1 MKFSYIILLALFIY
15 CSATY
20 MFKNDIIHENAE
32 LGKVCHLN
40 DGKNLVISKAT
51 KEQNT
56 FISKLDERG
65 NYIYHNGKL
74 NLVYTGNAQIMESR
88 INDGQAQNGYT
99 LYHKNLGKEYLTQI
113 KDEAQK
119 VTTKEYTT
127 YQEQVSALTLTNGNI
142 FFVGIN
148 KPASTYAQ
156 TTINLRVFDP
166 RANSQLS
173 GKTLVAHSKYIS
185 CHEQTDNEV
194 YCAYIYDENPLRSLL
209 GIQHFTIGSTGI
221 VTESPVF
228 LIKAFYTKFN
238 FLKTI
243 KYNDNEAIVIF
254 QTGTGN
260 ENLEEVPIGD
270 SGKDLYYY
278 HLQVS
283 PNKIEVIRYDYMS
296 SNCRFTSNAED
307 YTSDLIVL
315 ENSVMVICEVENE
328 GQDYAKMF
336 KAYNITNGV
345 KKIDIIDFN
354 NFDGLGVK
362 NPSFVKF
369 ENFVG
374 ILYTHLLSETQKNV
388 NLLIMN
394 YPDCKEVEG
403 NVKYYAVCPNGKQT
417 KLLSK
422 FIDTFMVNPY
432 PTFMQTVNVNFR
444 FTNLN
449 NMEVSNGDT
458 KLELNKDYNTATYK
472 DLYIS
477 AFPDPH
483 DSTLEYTA
491 TREDSVFGV
500 VLGRTCKINVI
511 YPNCRE
517 ECLGCD
523 VEGTEKDNH
532 CFDCK
537 PGFYGV
543 EKGKD
548 TTGCGT
554 NSSYYNCYPCDIACE
569 QCHGPF
575 LDDVPTTNCK
585 EHYCNY
591 DDDYYPFEDDFR
603 TCFNESDKGR
613 WEDLLGLDEVLFL
626 DKSAGSNKRDWVWR
640 RCHKNCGAC
649 EARGD
654 DKDNKCT
661 KCKPNLYFFCNQTK
675 ENGGIPGSCHKS
687 CEGDGC
693 YKSDP
698 KDTEDMEKMCP
709 CFDNCKTC
717 QGPDLCDICRN
728 TWLLPPERTSCDKS
742 CNYCLTPHWEKED
755 TQENGRCINCKE
767 EFDEEQYTFNGKC
780 YTKANIPK
788 FTYTEYGKED
798 LTYSV
803 IKPYHV
809 IDTKCNLLTGCKRG
823 CFKCSVLETDKCTE
837 CDENYY
843 KEDPFNVVRTT
854 FRCFN
859 RTTCVGVDQY
869 PHDPEFNAGGVTIEE
884 NGQKVCLNCKQRN
897 NTYRLPEDR
906 FYCNDEKINR
916 TYIDIPDYNKLSYC
930 YVRCKECDRYG
941 ISCAQNCI
949 SCRDSKYYDLIRY
962 TKTYGNCY
970 RKQHKCGIYPY
981 YHNYELAENED
992 ECGEDCDVC
1001 LYNFQCP
1008 KEFPYFKYETH
1019 ECVEFCPVTDVLA
1032 GTCNVNNSAAAII
1045 LMRNPFGL
1053 KNPYDLLNST
1063 ITLQQL
1069 FSSSLFQYFCASY
1082 NCDVNSLTKDI
1093 SNYIGNGKVYNLPE
1107 SKLIVGNNI
1116 SIELTSVKLEL
1127 EKLAKYLKGEIS
1139 ESEKPTTSA
1148 IDISTCANILK
1159 KKYGLPEEEDLIIIK
1174 ADIMKEL
1181 NLSALLPEFP
1191 DVEYQMFS
1199 TSLGKFLPL
1208 GICQQENAEVTIS
1221 NPISN
1226 NQFTSFNL
1234 LEMFQSKSSSAL
1246 ANGYNVFDAYSP
1258 FYNDICTPFTNENG
1272 NDVLLVDRRN
1282 DYYDDNI
1289 KLCGND
1295 CIFIGY
1301 NTGSKTYTCKCNVKR
1316 IPGVTEDYKGDPLV
1330 ERKMP
1335 ENFKDLISKRSN
1347 IEVFKCSSQVF
1358 SAEGQKKN
1366 FGSYI
1371 LLVCLAALIG
1381 IGVFHFLKE
1390 KDQMEEKYHKLRHG
1404 GVFKSENA
1412 IMNSNNNAN
1421 PPKNQSEKKAEKEN
1435 KEKKGKKESSKK
1447 TDKVKGVDK
1456 NGFPLT
1462 TSRKLQ
1468 NGQKLKGKK
1477 DSLIEDDELNF
1488 ANYDD
1493 FMKNDNRNFIQTYW
1507 SFLKFKQTIIFTF
1520 FTNSKG
1526 ILRSTKIALFIL
1538 FVAFYMAFTALF
1550 FNDSIMRKLYIYK
1563 GSTDAAVHVPNI
1575 ILSSLCSFIA
1585 SLVVRFVCLGERDIS
1600 LIVHE
1605 KNNKIRNEKV
1615 DNALVKAKIK
1625 IYVLYILS
1633 AILVGL
1639 CWYYVSAF
1647 CAVFKNSQGH
1657 YLTNTLVSFIVCNLW
1672 PAITSLIPT
1681 FMRIKAKE
1689 KNSSKLYNASKI
1701 VSIF

>member
-1 MKFSYIILLALFIY
+1 MKPSYIILLVLFIY
-15 CSATY
+15 CSAVPVY
-20 MFKNDIIHENAE
+20 KNDIIHENAE
-32 LGKVCHLN
+32 LGKVSHLK
-40 DGKNLVISKAT
+40 DGQNVVISKVLNADKT
-51 KEQNT
+51 L
-56 FISKLDERG
+56 ISKLDERG
-65 NYIYHNGKL
+65 NYIYHNGLL
-74 NLVYTGNAQIMESR
+74 NLAYTGNAQLMESA
-88 INDGQAQNGYT
+88 ISDGQIQTGYT
-99 LYHKNLGKEYLTQI
+99 LYHKNLGREYLTQI
-113 KDEAQK
+113 KDEGQK
-119 VTTKEYTT
+119 VASKEFTT
-127 YQEQVSALTLTNGNI
+127 YQEQVSAFSLANGNI
-142 FFVGIN
+142 FFVGIG
-148 KPASTYAQ
+148 KPPSTYAQ

-166 RANSQLS
+166 RANTNLS
-173 GKTLVAHSKYIS
+173 GKTLIAHSKYIS
-185 CHEQTDNEV
+185 CYEQTDNEV
-194 YCAYIYDENPLRSLL
+194 YCAYVYDETPLRSLL
-209 GIQHFTIGSTGI
+209 GIQHFTIGNTGI
-221 VTESPVF
+221 VNESPVF

-238 FLKTI
+238 FVKAI
-243 KYNDNEAIVIF
+243 KYNTNEAVIVF

-260 ENLEEVPIGD
+260 ENLEEVPLGD
-270 SGKDLYYY
+270 DGKNLYYY
-278 HLQVS
+278 HLKLS
-283 PNKIEVIRYDYMS
+283 PNNMEVIRYDYIS

-307 YTSDLIVL
+307 YTADIIVL

-328 GQDYAKMF
+328 GRDYAKMF
-336 KAYNITNGV
+336 RAYNITSGI
-345 KKIDIIDFN
+345 KKIDPIDFN
-354 NFDGLGVK
+354 RFDGIGVK

-369 ENFVG
+369 DNFVA
-374 ILYTHLLSETQKNV
+374 ILYTHLITETQKNV
-388 NLLIMN
+388 NLLMMN
-394 YPDCKEVEG
+394 YPDCSEVEG
-403 NVKYYAVCPNGKQT
+403 DVKYYAVCPNGKQT
-417 KLLSK
+417 KVLSN
-422 FIDTFMVNPY
+422 FINTYMVNPY
-432 PTFMQTVNVNFR
+432 PDFMRTVNVNFR

-449 NMEVSNGDT
+449 NMVVYNGNT
-458 KLELNKDYNTATYK
+458 KLEINKDYNPENYK

-477 AFPDPH
+477 EFPDPH
-483 DSTLEYTA
+483 NTTLEYTS
-491 TREDSVFGV
+491 TREDGAFGV
-500 VLGRTCKINVI
+500 VLGRTCKIQVV
-511 YPNCRE
+511 YPTCRE

-523 VEGTEKDNH
+523 MAGTPDDQH
-532 CFDCK
+532 CFDCQ
-537 PGFYGV
+537 PGFYGKV
-543 EKGKD
+543 KGKD

-554 NSSYYNCYPCDIACE
+554 NSSYYNCYPCDVACE

-575 LDDVPTTNCK
+575 LDEVPTTNCK

-591 DDDYYPFEDDFR
+591 DNDYFPFEDDFR
-603 TCFNESDKGR
+603 TCFNASDKER

-626 DKSAGSNKRDWVWR
+626 DKSAGSDKRLWVWR

-654 DKDNKCT
+654 DNDNKCT
-661 KCKPNLYFFCNQTK
+661 VCKPNLFFFCNQTRD
-675 ENGGIPGSCHKS
+675 NGGIPGSCHKS

-693 YKSDP
+693 YKSNP
-698 KDTEDMEKMCP
+698 RDTEDMEKMCP
-709 CFDNCKTC
+709 CLDNCKTC

-742 CNYCLTPHWEKED
+742 CAYCLTPHWENED
-755 TQENGRCINCKE
+755 TQENGRCINCKS
-767 EFDEEQYTFNGKC
+767 EFEDEQYTFSGKC
-780 YTKANIPK
+780 YTKANMPK
-788 FTYTEYGKED
+788 FTYTEYGKEN

-803 IKPYHV
+803 VKPYHV
-809 IDTKCNLLTGCKRG
+809 IDPQCNLLTGCKRG
-823 CFKCSVLETDKCTE
+823 CHKCSVLESDKCTE
-837 CDENYY
+837 CEANYY
-843 KEDPFNVVRTT
+843 KEDPFNKERTT

-869 PHDPEFNAGGVTIEE
+869 PHDPEFHAGGVAIEE
-884 NGQKVCLNCKQRN
+884 NEEKICLNCKQRN
-897 NTYRLPEDR
+897 NSYRLPEDK
-906 FYCNDEKINR
+906 FYCSDIKINR

-930 YVRCKECDRYG
+930 YIRCKECDRYG

-962 TKTYGNCY
+962 THDYGNCY

-981 YHNYELAENED
+981 YHNYDLAENED

-1032 GTCNVNNSAAAII
+1032 GTCNVNTSAAAII

-1063 ITLQQL
+1063 VTLQQL

-1093 SNYIGNGKVYNLPE
+1093 NNYIGNGKVYNLPE
-1107 SKLIVGNNI
+1107 SKVIIGNNI
-1116 SIELTSVKLEL
+1116 SIELSSVKLEL
-1127 EKLAKYLKGEIS
+1127 EKLAKYLKGELP
-1139 ESEKPTTSA
+1139 EDEKPTTSA

-1199 TSLGKFLPL
+1199 TSLGAFLPL
-1208 GICQQENAEVTIS
+1208 SYCQQENAEVTLTNPINS
-1221 NPISN
+1221 NP
-1226 NQFTSFNL
+1226 FTSYNL
-1234 LEMFQSKSSSAL
+1234 LEMFQSKTSKPL
-1246 ANGYNVFDAYSP
+1246 ANGYDVFDANSP

-1272 NDVLLVDRRN
+1272 NDVLLDARRK
-1282 DYYDDNI
+1282 DYYDDNV

-1295 CIFIGY
+1295 CIFVGY
-1301 NTGSKTYTCKCNVKR
+1301 NTGSKTYTCKCNVKGTV
-1316 IPGVTEDYKGDPLV
+1316 GVVEDYKGEV
-1330 ERKMP
+1330 EERKMP
-1335 ENFKDLISKRSN
+1335 KNFKDLISKRSN

-1381 IGVFHFLKE
+1381 VGVFHFLKE
-1390 KDQMEEKYHKLRHG
+1390 KEQMEEKFNKLRHKSVG
-1404 GVFKSENA
+1404 KSENA
-1412 IMNSNNNAN
+1412 VINSENANAN
-1421 PPKNQSEKKAEKEN
+1421 PPKNESEKKSDK
-1435 KEKKGKKESSKK
+1435 KEKSDKKHDKIKEAAKK
-1447 TDKVKGVDK
+1447 VPPSATE
-1456 NGFPLT
+1456 
-1462 TSRKLQ
+1462 RKLK
-1468 NGQKLKGKK
+1468 NKKVNGKK
-1477 DSLIEDDELNF
+1477 DSLMEDDDINF
-1488 ANYDD
+1488 ASYND
-1493 FMKNDNRNFIQTYW
+1493 FKNKDNRTFLQTYW

-1538 FVAFYMAFTALF
+1538 FFAFYMAFTALF
-1550 FNDSIMRKLYIYK
+1550 FNDNIMRKLYIYK

-1585 SLVVRFVCLGERDIS
+1585 SLIVRFVCLGERDI
-1600 LIVHE
+1600 IKAVHE
-1605 KNNKIRNEKV
+1605 KNSEKRRALL

-1625 IYVLYILS
+1625 VYILYGLS

-1657 YLTNTLVSFIVCNLW
+1657 YLTNALVSFIVCNLW
-1672 PAITSLIPT
+1672 PALTSLIPS

-1689 KNSSKLYNASKI
+1689 KDSSKLYTASKI